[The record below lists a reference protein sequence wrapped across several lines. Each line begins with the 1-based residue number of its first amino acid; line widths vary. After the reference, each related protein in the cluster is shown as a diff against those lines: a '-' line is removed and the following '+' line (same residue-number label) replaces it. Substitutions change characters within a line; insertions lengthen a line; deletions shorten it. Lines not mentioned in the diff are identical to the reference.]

1 MLSVPSYTRSNPPL
15 LSAPSLIPNPYSPQV
30 ILIPIPLSNSRYKST
45 PTPKTTTTPAQRP
58 SHMMLPF
65 LHDTNVPFGDSSQ
78 GGPTSKQGK
87 KADMSAYLEKWDDK
101 WKEMKKE

>member
-1 MLSVPSYTRSNPPL
+1 
-15 LSAPSLIPNPYSPQV
+15 
-30 ILIPIPLSNSRYKST
+30 
-45 PTPKTTTTPAQRP
+45 
-58 SHMMLPF
+58 MMLPF

>member
-1 MLSVPSYTRSNPPL
+1 MLSVPSYTTNSTPPP

-30 ILIPIPLSNSRYKST
+30 ILIPIPHSNSPSKST
-45 PTPKTTTTPAQRP
+45 PTLKTTTPAQRP
-58 SHMMLPF
+58 SYMILPF

-78 GGPTSKQGK
+78 GGPASKQGK
-87 KADMSAYLEKWDDK
+87 KADMSAFLEKWDDK